1 MAGSSVRV
9 DDGRV
14 EIAIVRWPVDAAA
27 RTLLAGEGRPRLLV
41 VAADAPAPAPLDDL
55 EDWVRD
61 PIDPAELLARSDV
74 LRRRVESREVTPW
87 LDDDGLLHHGDRWV
101 AIPDA
106 QVPMVR
112 LLVERFGQLV
122 RTEEL
127 AAVYIAA
134 GGTENRS
141 SIRTAIMRVRL
152 RVTDVG
158 LALERARRRGVVLQ
172 VTQ

>member
-1 MAGSSVRV
+1 VRV
-9 DDGRV
+9 DDSRV
-14 EIAIVRWPVDAAA
+14 EIAIVRWPADAAA

-41 VAADAPAPAPLDDL
+41 VAPEVPAPTPLDDF
-55 EDWVRD
+55 EDWIRD
-61 PIDPAELLARSDV
+61 PVDPVELLARSEA
-74 LRRRVESREVTPW
+74 LRRRVGSRDARPW

-101 AIPDA
+101 AVPDA
-106 QVPMVR
+106 QVPMIR
-112 LLVERFGQLV
+112 LLVERFGELV

-141 SIRTAIMRVRL
+141 SIRTAIMRVRT

-158 LALERARRRGVVLQ
+158 LTLQ
-172 VTQ
+172 AAT